1 MGTYRLYEWLWCGLD
16 WLYPP
21 VCGGCGRS
29 GARWC
34 AECQRQVT
42 SLPDPICA
50 VCGLPVASEG
60 LCKGCRLRLPPFTAL
75 RSWVVFEGPV
85 RFALHRL
92 KYRRNL
98 ALGDALARPMADF
111 CRHLDWPV
119 EVVVPVPLGKRRL
132 QERGYNQVSLI
143 AMPLA
148 ALNRWRYVP
157 RALSRVRE
165 TKSQVGLSAVERQE
179 NMQGAFRA
187 DPRPVRGRAIL
198 LMDDVATTGATISA
212 CAEALLS
219 AGAKAV
225 FALTLARAL
234 PRHGLQN
241 V

>member
-1 MGTYRLYEWLWCGLD
+1 MGTYRLYELLWGGLD

-21 VCGGCGRS
+21 VCGGCGRV

-42 SLPDPICA
+42 PVPDPICDI
-50 VCGLPVASEG
+50 CGLPVACEG
-60 LCKGCRLRLPPFTAL
+60 LCEGCRLCLPPFAAL

-85 RFALHRL
+85 RSALHRL
-92 KYRRNL
+92 KYRRNV

-111 CRHLDWPV
+111 CRLLDWPV

-132 QERGYNQVSLI
+132 QERGYNQVGLI

-148 ALNRWRYVP
+148 ALNRWRYAP
-157 RALSRVRE
+157 RALCRVRE
-165 TKSQVGLSAVERQE
+165 TKSQVGLSAVERRE

-187 DPRPVRGRAIL
+187 DPRPVGGRVIL
-198 LMDDVATTGATISA
+198 LLDDVATTSATLSA

>member
-1 MGTYRLYEWLWCGLD
+1 MGTYRLYEWLWGGLD

-21 VCGGCGRS
+21 VCAGCGRS

-34 AECQRQVT
+34 AECQQQVT
-42 SLPDPICA
+42 PVPDPICP
-50 VCGLPVASEG
+50 VCGLPVAYLG
-60 LCKGCRLRLPPFTAL
+60 LCASCRLRLPPFAAL
-75 RSWVVFEGPV
+75 RSWAVFEEPV
-85 RFALHRL
+85 RSALHRL
-92 KYRRNL
+92 KYRRNV

-111 CRHLDWPV
+111 CRRLDWPV

-132 QERGYNQVSLI
+132 QERGYNQVGLI

-148 ALNRWRYVP
+148 ALNRWRYAP

-165 TKSQVGLSAVERQE
+165 TKSQVGLSAVERRE

-187 DPRPVRGRAIL
+187 DPRPVSGRTVL
-198 LMDDVATTGATISA
+198 LMDDVATTGATLSA
-212 CAEALLS
+212 CVEALLS